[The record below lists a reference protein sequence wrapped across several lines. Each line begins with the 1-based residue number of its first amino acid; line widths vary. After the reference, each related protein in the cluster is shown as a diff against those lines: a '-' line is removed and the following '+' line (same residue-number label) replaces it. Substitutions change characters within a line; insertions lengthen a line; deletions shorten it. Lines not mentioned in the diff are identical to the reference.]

1 MDVNIALL
9 NDDLD
14 KEVYMKLLEGL
25 VINGQEK
32 KKSVNFQII
41 IWFETNT

>member
-41 IWFETNT
+41 I

>member
-1 MDVNIALL
+1 
-9 NDDLD
+9 
-14 KEVYMKLLEGL
+14 MKLLEGL